1 MTPSDDTATNNP
13 SPYVTELQALLAAEV
28 CEVHVM
34 PSGLVITPL
43 EVPEK
48 PTATKS
54 PSPYVTLLQL
64 LAAAAVRP
72 VHVIPSELVQMVDG
86 PPPVATKYDP
96 FQAIPRAL
104 LVGLFR
110 TGNQLEES

>member
-1 MTPSDDTATNNP
+1 VIPRH
-13 SPYVTELQALLAAEV
+13 ELFSAETR
-28 CEVHVM
+28 EVHVI

-64 LAAAAVRP
+64 LAAAAALGVHVIPSVLVIIRFVPSIETATNSPLPYVTLCQEFAAAAVRP
-72 VHVIPSELVQMVDG
+72 VHVIPSELVI
-86 PPPVATKYDP
+86 T
-96 FQAIPRAL
+96 R
-104 LVGLFR
+104 
-110 TGNQLEES
+110 